1 MEWLITLQRWLY
13 GGMAET
19 RRSTTDLSG
28 LPLLVGLSF
37 VFGIVHTC
45 MPGAK
50 RHQPFV
56 D

>member
-1 MEWLITLQRWLY
+1 MEWLITLQRWLH

-19 RRSTTDLSG
+19 MRSTTDLSG

-37 VFGIVHTC
+37 VFGIVHAF

-50 RHQPFV
+50 RHQPFA